1 MYKFGHL
8 SRSVGHALTWLKRR
22 SNLVTYPGQLH
33 KFCHLSRSVESIV
46 AVDPDVALWEKGES
60 RDKGLLSADR
70 NNKATLPLTTPRP
83 SQVVYEGF
91 GAGRRTVSL
100 EPSGSRWPTSVLA
113 ADVAGRDRPWS
124 RGPEGPLSP
133 QHLRI
138 PAAVTRRC
146 RSRVDEDLRGVQ
158 S

>member
-1 MYKFGHL
+1 MLPSTRLYE
-8 SRSVGHALTWLKRR
+8 
-22 SNLVTYPGQLH
+22 NLVTYPGQFDARIDLAVRH
-33 KFCHLSRSVESIV
+33 RTRV
-46 AVDPDVALWEKGES
+46 ATTVGCAPVDPDVAPREKGES

-100 EPSGSRWPTSVLA
+100 QPSGSRWPTSVMA
-113 ADVAGRDRPWS
+113 ADVAGHDRPWS

>member
-1 MYKFGHL
+1 MQ
-8 SRSVGHALTWLKRR
+8 HATTERNGRGAKRR
-22 SNLVTYPGQLH
+22 
-33 KFCHLSRSVESIV
+33 RS
-46 AVDPDVALWEKGES
+46 ADPDAETGERGES
-60 RDKGLLSADR
+60 GDKGLLSADR
-70 NNKATLPLTTPRP
+70 NDKATLPLTTPRP

-100 EPSGSRWPTSVLA
+100 EPPGGRRPTSVRA